1 MKNSLDS
8 NALPPRGQALA
19 VALSGGA
26 DSVALWDLLKQD
38 GGWPLTAIHC
48 QHGFRPQDQSAEEDL
63 IRNLVSE
70 NPLVIVR
77 AKDGELSH
85 NVGLEES
92 ARKWRRQIFQTI
104 CKEKDIHWLALGHHA
119 DDQAETV
126 LLNIFRGAG
135 PMGMAGMPPKLALTA
150 ELTLVRPL
158 LHLRRET
165 LRRYNT
171 ERGLSWAE
179 DPSNTDRRLRRN
191 DFRHRVLPDLESA
204 CPGTIQELCDRAV
217 IWQKRLEN
225 PSQIAIDAGYIG
237 SEIWNADQD
246 VFWPRFLKAL
256 ERPIRRDSIVRL
268 QDLAKGPS
276 ARSLR
281 LGPWLLTRR
290 GHGITWQRVEA
301 V

>member
-1 MKNSLDS
+1 MNIVLDS
-8 NALPPRGQALA
+8 TALPPRGQSLA
-19 VALSGGA
+19 VAISGGA

-48 QHGFRPQDQSAEEDL
+48 QHGFRPQDQDAEEAL
-63 IRNLVSE
+63 IRNLVAE
-70 NPLVIVR
+70 HPLVIVR

-92 ARKWRRQIFQTI
+92 ARRWRRQVFQTI
-104 CKEKDIHWLALGHHA
+104 CMEKGIRWLALGHHA

-135 PMGMAGMPPKLALTA
+135 PMGMAGMPPKLALTD

-165 LRRYNT
+165 LRRYNAA
-171 ERGLSWAE
+171 RGLTWAE
-179 DPSNTDRRLRRN
+179 DPTNTDRRLRRN
-191 DFRHRVLPDLESA
+191 DIRHRVLPELEA
-204 CPGTIQELCDRAV
+204 VCPGFAMELCQRASG
-217 IWQKRLEN
+217 WQKRLEN
-225 PSQIAIDAGYIG
+225 PSQIAIEAGYIDPKV
-237 SEIWNADQD
+237 WNADQD
-246 VFWPRFLKAL
+246 VFWPRFLSAL

-268 QDLAKGPS
+268 QDLAKGHS
-276 ARSLR
+276 GRSLR

-290 GHGITWQRVEA
+290 SHGITWQRVE